1 MSNADEDFKDLDLAE
16 SEEAIQAALKFLH
29 YNDPAKANR
38 DYAIYMLKRMDEVS
52 IGIGSKTKLDFE
64 EFLKKHGDDTP
75 S

>member
-1 MSNADEDFKDLDLAE
+1 
-16 SEEAIQAALKFLH
+16 
-29 YNDPAKANR
+29 
-38 DYAIYMLKRMDEVS
+38 MLKRMDEVS

>member
-16 SEEAIQAALKFLH
+16 SEEAIQAALKFLR

-38 DYAIYMLKRMDEVS
+38 DYAIYMLKHMDKIS
-52 IGIGSKTKLDFE
+52 ISISNKTKLDFE